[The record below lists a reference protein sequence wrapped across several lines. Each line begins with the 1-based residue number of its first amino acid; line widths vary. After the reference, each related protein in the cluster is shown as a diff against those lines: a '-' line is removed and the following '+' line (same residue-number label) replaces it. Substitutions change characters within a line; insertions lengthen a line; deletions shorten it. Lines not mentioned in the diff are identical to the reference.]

1 MQCIGM
7 DKIILNRLVLSYNM
21 PKELGQIHTINKTLT
36 FPTPFETATPF
47 VVGDIDAPAELTDQL
62 QRMVR
67 AGNFFKT
74 VGIDLTLDLNSN
86 LDESAVVSGFI
97 RYYVPTRGR
106 CEAFR
111 GAFKAMADAMN
122 MQGISMRDNKLY
134 DFKAPLNENMMSDFR
149 NLATLDGSNGLAL
162 NNTTNPGAGIFQVHN
177 TSVKPTYEG
186 TAGDLYSEGFDT
198 VLASG
203 GARTDFVLQESV
215 AYTGNEHFASLDY
228 ETIPF
233 QMALSTTADESA
245 TATFQWRPDPA
256 LYQAVL
262 CGQYQIVFTD
272 LQTQSGVFPAR
283 TLNLNVAIMVSG
295 WKSIMGNPDKKKKSS
310 RKTRM
315 TSKRTRK

>member
-1 MQCIGM
+1 
-7 DKIILNRLVLSYNM
+7 M
-21 PKELGQIHTINKTLT
+21 PKELGQIHTVNKSLPFSTA
-36 FPTPFETATPF
+36 FETATPF
-47 VVGDIDAPAELTDQL
+47 VVGDIDVPAELTEQL

-74 VGIDLTLDLNSN
+74 VGIDMSIDLNSN
-86 LDESAVVSGFI
+86 LGESAVISGFI

-122 MQGISMRDNKLY
+122 MQGISMRDNHLY
-134 DFKAPLNENMMSDFR
+134 DFKAPLNEEKIAEFR
-149 NLATLDGSNGLAL
+149 NLATLDGANGLAL
-162 NNTTNPGAGIFQVHN
+162 NNTSNAGAGIFQVHN

-186 TAGDLYSEGFDT
+186 TTADLYSEGFDT

-203 GARTDFVLQESV
+203 GARTDFVLQESI

-233 QMALSTTADESA
+233 QLAISTTADENA

-262 CGQYQIVFTD
+262 CGQYQVVFTD
-272 LQTQSGVFPAR
+272 LQTESGILPP
-283 TLNLNVAIMVSG
+283 TILNLNVAIMVSG
-295 WKSIMGNPDKKKKSS
+295 WKSIMGNPDKKKISSKRKS
-310 RKTRM
+310 RK
-315 TSKRTRK
+315 SRK